1 MQSMGQNDW
10 RLRMMAETGDVL
22 FTRGTSWLNRLS
34 CWATGPASHQ
44 ATVYDPRHIVD
55 ATIKKGVKQSSLQSF
70 FDAAKEEK
78 TEWIIFHWL
87 KDFNNHERIKMQLD
101 MQEAMTFE
109 EYSILELPLQFIDSI
124 INKFRRKPRQ
134 GYDAYV
140 FRRLGGIWQNGVICS
155 KTSNRVLIRAGL
167 IPQESGLEYASPAD
181 TYRYL
186 MRSMDCVVLQNS
198 PGWFD
203 YPGAKKDEIARAGLP
218 GLLGR
223 YPWRV

>member
-1 MQSMGQNDW
+1 MRAD
-10 RLRMMAETGDVL
+10 TGDVL
-22 FTRGTSWLNRLS
+22 FTRGTSIFNRLS
-34 CWATGPASHQ
+34 CWVTGPAAHQ
-44 ATVYDPRHIVD
+44 ATVYDPHSIVEAD
-55 ATIKKGVKQSSLQSF
+55 IDSRKIVKRSLKEKL
-70 FDAAKEEK
+70 DKARAAGS
-78 TEWIIFHWL
+78 EWIIFHWL
-87 KDFNNHERIKMQLD
+87 TDMDKAARINMQLD

-109 EYSILELPLQFIDSI
+109 KYSLFELPLQVVDSFV
-124 INKFRRKPRQ
+124 NWMRGKPRQ

-140 FRRLGGIWQNGVICS
+140 FRRLGGLWDNGVICS

-167 IPQESGLEYASPAD
+167 VPKSSGLEYASPSD

-186 MRSMDCVVLQNS
+186 MRCEDCVVLECS

-203 YPGAKKDEIARAGLP
+203 YPGSKKDELGRAALP